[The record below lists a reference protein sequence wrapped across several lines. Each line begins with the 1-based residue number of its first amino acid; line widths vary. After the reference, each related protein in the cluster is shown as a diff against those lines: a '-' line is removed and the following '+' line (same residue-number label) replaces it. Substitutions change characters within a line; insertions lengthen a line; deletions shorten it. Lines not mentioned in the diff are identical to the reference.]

1 MKYLKLKDFK
11 NRKNFLIHEK
21 TNYLNKFIFVYL
33 MHRFKNSKVFGKFLS
48 VFLTDSK
55 KRKLKFY
62 SKVRLSRRCLLSN
75 RNRAVLRS
83 YGLSRIVF
91 RDFAQLGILPG
102 YKKAV

>member
-1 MKYLKLKDFK
+1 
-11 NRKNFLIHEK
+11 
-21 TNYLNKFIFVYL
+21 
-33 MHRFKNSKVFGKFLS
+33 
-48 VFLTDSK
+48 
-55 KRKLKFY
+55 
-62 SKVRLSRRCLLSN
+62 LSRRCLLSN